1 MPESPPFLQYFQTAK
16 KKCFANSPPIT
27 SILPPTLATREHH
40 QRCPG
45 RHCSAQA
52 PPFMPT
58 CPALLRPCHC
68 RAPHLPPLRPFRC
81 RVAFILHPFFPPVP
95 LPPQPLLCSRFLL
108 APQPPSCLEDMP
120 LILHGM
126 DSFFSAPLLVLLNGL
141 RDCWFVAALCVG
153 RSSTVLPAP
162 CSPPYS
168 LPPCCLPIDTIQ
180 LSAPD
185 PCPSSMYVYPAGY
198 HFRRVYP
205 LS

>member
-1 MPESPPFLQYFQTAK
+1 MSFFAIFSNGEKSVPP
-16 KKCFANSPPIT
+16 FANSPPIT
-27 SILPPTLATREHH
+27 SILPPTLATHEH

-58 CPALLRPCHC
+58 CPALLRPGHC
-68 RAPHLPPLRPFRC
+68 RAPHLPPLLRPFRC
-81 RVAFILHPFFPPVP
+81 RVAFILHPFFSPVP
-95 LPPQPLLCSRFLL
+95 LPPQPLLCPGFLL

-126 DSFFSAPLLVLLNGL
+126 DSFFSSLFLVLLNGL

-162 CSPPYS
+162 CPPPHPAPYP
-168 LPPCCLPIDTIQ
+168 LAVCLPIL
-180 LSAPD
+180 LSSP
-185 PCPSSMYVYPAGY
+185 PPTPV
-198 HFRRVYP
+198 P
-205 LS
+205 L

>member
-1 MPESPPFLQYFQTAK
+1 
-16 KKCFANSPPIT
+16 
-27 SILPPTLATREHH
+27 
-40 QRCPG
+40 
-45 RHCSAQA
+45 
-52 PPFMPT
+52 MPT

-81 RVAFILHPFFPPVP
+81 RVAFILHPFFSPRAPPSSASP
-95 LPPQPLLCSRFLL
+95 LFPFLL

-162 CSPPYS
+162 CSPPS
-168 LPPCCLPIDTIQ
+168 LPTPLLPAYRYYSALRPRPLPLYVCIPCRLPLPTCLPSHLTSACITAGITAE
-180 LSAPD
+180 LS
-185 PCPSSMYVYPAGY
+185 
-198 HFRRVYP
+198 
-205 LS
+205 